1 MSKSN
6 PSVTKDIIWRM
17 SMIKKLRLRFILAA
31 LGAILFVL
39 SATIGAINT
48 YNYVKIENEAQASL
62 TMVIDQGVQESPGEP
77 GRGGPDKPNDN
88 IVREHYF
95 IVTFDNNGSIT
106 NSNFKHIF
114 SINEEDGKELAAT
127 IYSKQSNKG
136 STGNFRY
143 QKKENNEGVYIA
155 FIDIKEKMDNFNAFL
170 VSSITISLISYAILA
185 GLIVLAAHF
194 VFKTSEE
201 SYKKQ
206 KAFIT
211 NASHELKTPLTIIN
225 TDLEIVEMDN
235 GQNEWTDSIRDQV
248 NRLTTMTNQLVTLSK
263 LEENDLSQYPFE
275 NFSLSN
281 IANECVESFQ
291 ATFKKKELLLN
302 AQVKEDV
309 QMHGNKYLINELFYI
324 FLDNALKYTKEKGNV
339 DLEVRNNKNRTEL
352 LFSNDVE
359 EDQEIDPKQLFER
372 FYRSPNSNKKEGSGI
387 GLSIA
392 KEIIGLHKGKV
403 NVSLSNNRI
412 NFLITF

>member
-1 MSKSN
+1 
-6 PSVTKDIIWRM
+6 
-17 SMIKKLRLRFILAA
+17 MIKKLRLRFILAA

-77 GRGGPDKPNDN
+77 GRGGPDKPNDH

-143 QKKENNEGVYIA
+143 QKKENNEGMYIA

>member
-1 MSKSN
+1 
-6 PSVTKDIIWRM
+6 
-17 SMIKKLRLRFILAA
+17 MIKKLRLRFILAA

-263 LEENDLSQYPFE
+263 LEENNLSQYPFE